1 MEIVSENTRLISTNY
16 IKIISENNIYPNNI
30 ELFSIIPDISVTFK
44 YNIDNTINYINYLY
58 NNKTEQHILYEIL
71 NKSLL
76 WNIKYDI
83 IKLYPDEISNIFN
96 IELSILLNI
105 DFINV
110 YIDSSLAFNYYLYD
124 LFYNI
129 PNYSD
134 CNKSII
140 PATNIIYQH
149 PDFKIKLF
157 NYQNNSLAK
166 MINIEQKVSNM
177 TINYEYNFNLNNKY
191 ILYDP
196 VMNKKSDIN
205 LNFIIN
211 TKGGVL
217 ADEMGL
223 GKTISAI
230 ALINYNPAPNN
241 IEPIKNNK
249 INTKATL
256 IICPSHLV
264 KQWEMEIIKCN
275 PKLKILLIISK
286 STHSNLK
293 FIDFINADIIITSQ
307 QFIINFTYYPTLYY
321 HSEISISRINYLH
334 RYEFLMRILQIKIDN
349 ENIQTI
355 YNTGLPIFEFFNFHR
370 LILDEAH
377 EIFAE
382 MMSSNSINKYISN
395 WIYNITSNYRWY
407 ISGTPFINLTAIKNC
422 AKFLDLKLCD
432 ENRNL
437 SYLYNK
443 DTLLSSKLLSPFIN
457 KKYLWDNIL
466 DKICIRHKYTD
477 IKDQVQLLGF
487 EETIYWLKLTN
498 LESQLYNSK
507 KNKATPTYLQ
517 QLCCHPLIIE
527 SSKKIY
533 GEIEV
538 DLSLM
543 QDKLIEYHKNN
554 YENYKSKLEKLDN
567 TKHEYYMLKKNYE
580 TQINESKYLF
590 TILENMKSNSNI
602 LENENCA
609 ICMDEL
615 SNPTITKCG
624 HIYCYECIHL
634 CLSNK
639 KLCPLCKKELNLKD
653 LIIIN
658 SKKDNNDIL
667 ITKYGSKL
675 GKLMSIIMELNQN
688 DKTRIIIFSQWDDML
703 TLIGKTLSD
712 NKINNNFIKGNVWS
726 RNNSINKF
734 KTNKEDNIIMLS
746 LKNAASGTNLI
757 EATHIIFV
765 EPINAPI
772 EEIKLI
778 ESQAIARAC
787 RIGQKQK
794 INIIRI
800 LIENTIEEEIYN
812 KYKSL

>member
-1 MEIVSENTRLISTNY
+1 MEIISENSRLISTNY
-16 IKIISENNIYPNNI
+16 IRIISENNIYPTNI

-44 YNIDNTINYINYLY
+44 YNIDNNINYINYLY

-83 IKLYPDEISNIFN
+83 VKLDETIFN
-96 IELSILLNI
+96 IELSIILNT
-105 DFINV
+105 DYINV

-140 PATNIIYQH
+140 PNYNIIYQH

-157 NYQNNSLAK
+157 NYQNNSLTK
-166 MINIEQKVSNM
+166 MINIERKISNM
-177 TINYEYNFNLNNKY
+177 KINYEYNFNLNNKY

-196 VMNKKSDIN
+196 VMNKKSDNRLELI
-205 LNFIIN
+205 LNS
-211 TKGGVL
+211 KGGVL

-241 IEPIKNNK
+241 IPSIKDNK

-264 KQWEMEIIKCN
+264 KQWETEIIKCN

-321 HSEISISRINYLH
+321 HNEISISRINYLH
-334 RYEFLMRILQIKIDN
+334 RYDFLMRFLQIKIDN
-349 ENIQTI
+349 ENIATI
-355 YNTGLPIFEFFNFHR
+355 HNMDAPLFEFFNFHR

-382 MMSSNSINKYISN
+382 MMNSNSINKYISN
-395 WIYNITSNYRWY
+395 WIYNITSDYRWY
-407 ISGTPFINLTAIKNC
+407 ISGTPFINLAAIKNC
-422 AKFLDLKLCD
+422 AKFLDLKLYD

-437 SYLYNK
+437 SYVYNK
-443 DTLLSSKLLSPFIN
+443 ETLLSNKLLTPFIN

-466 DKICIRHKYTD
+466 DKICIRHKYSD
-477 IKDQVQLLGF
+477 IEYQVKLLGF

-507 KNKATPTYLQ
+507 KNKATSTYLQ

-554 YENYKSKLEKLDN
+554 YENYKTKLENLDN
-567 TKHEYYMLKKNYE
+567 TRHEYYMLKKTFE

-602 LENENCA
+602 LEDENCS
-609 ICMDEL
+609 ICMDDL
-615 SNPTITKCG
+615 VNPTITKCG
-624 HIYCYECIHL
+624 HIYCYECIRL

-658 SKKDNNDIL
+658 SKKDDNNNDIL

-675 GKLMSIIMELNQN
+675 GKLISIIMELNKN

-703 TLIGKTLSD
+703 TLIGKTLTD

-726 RNNSINKF
+726 RNNSINK
-734 KTNKEDNIIMLS
+734 S
-746 LKNAASGTNLI
+746 YSNLYRS
-757 EATHIIFV
+757 A
-765 EPINAPI
+765 
-772 EEIKLI
+772 
-778 ESQAIARAC
+778 
-787 RIGQKQK
+787 
-794 INIIRI
+794 
-800 LIENTIEEEIYN
+800 
-812 KYKSL
+812 